1 MTSETR
7 CASIH
12 MSSLVG
18 ADRVVV
24 IRRRVGKGKGSGVE
38 IDRPDHQIFTIREG
52 RIVLLAYGYTERA
65 EALAAAGLRE

>member
-1 MTSETR
+1 MRVDPHEF
-7 CASIH
+7 IG
-12 MSSLVG
+12 G

-38 IDRPDHQIFTIREG
+38 IDRPDHQIFT
-52 RIVLLAYGYTERA
+52 ERA